1 MSEKKAIKK
10 SDWTSNFMLIGKPKI
25 SDDYT
30 FKIDE
35 KSTNSNWVYNSLNL
49 GVDCGE
55 KYGVVYAEMMGGYSE
70 ENENKIFAHGKK
82 EDGSDDFESQ
92 ITVDWDDRFND
103 EVLEEIGEL
112 SFITVGLEKTDKGQT
127 FYKKY
132 LSAYDAI
139 AYIKEHLT
147 EDMVVNVK
155 GNLKYSIYNDNV
167 QVRKNINSIV
177 LSKVDDAANYKAT
190 FTQTIL
196 IDKDSAS
203 LKADRIDKDKGVMYV
218 DAKVLDF
225 LKEYNGVK
233 LVNAKGEEKGGQYPY
248 SKQFEFA
255 MDFTNEAQCKKI
267 MDKLFKVKK
276 GITQITFEGEFVEG
290 GAVVTATWDD
300 IPDDIKDLVEM
311 GVYTKEEALAKCTA
325 NGSRERRM
333 VLVKPQIKMV
343 ENGDNKMPVIQKF
356 EERFAEEDLILDYLF
371 SSKKSE
377 TKTEKPPFDTEE
389 EAESGDELDWLANL

>member
-1 MSEKKAIKK
+1 MEKKTIKK
-10 SDWTSNFMLIGKPKI
+10 SDWVSNFTLIGKPKI

-30 FKIDE
+30 FKINE

-55 KYGVVYAEMMGGYSE
+55 RYGVIYAELMGGYSE
-70 ENENKIFAHGKK
+70 ENENKVYAHGKK
-82 EDGSDDFESQ
+82 DDGSDDFDKQ
-92 ITVDWDDRFND
+92 IIVDWEDRFND
-103 EVLEEIGEL
+103 EVLKEIGDL
-112 SFITVGLEKTDKGQT
+112 SFITVGLEKTSEGKT
-127 FYKKY
+127 FYKKF

-147 EDMVVNVK
+147 EDMVINVK
-155 GNLKYSIYNDNV
+155 GNLKYSTYNDNV
-167 QVRKNINSIV
+167 QVRKNITSIV

-190 FTQTIL
+190 FIQTIL

-203 LKADRIDKDKGVMYV
+203 LKDIDKDKGVMYV
-218 DAKVLDF
+218 DARVLDYV
-225 LKEYNGVK
+225 KEVNSIEVK
-233 LVNAKGEEKGGQYPY
+233 GQYPY
-248 SKQFEFA
+248 NKKFEFA
-255 MDFTNEAQCKKI
+255 MDFSNEAQCKKI

-276 GITQITFEGEFVEG
+276 GITQITFEGEFIEG

-343 ENGDNKMPVIQKF
+343 ESGDSKMPVIQRF
-356 EERFAEEDLILDYLF
+356 EEKYKEEDLVLDYLYDN
-371 SSKKSE
+371 KKSDNE
-377 TKTEKPPFDTEE
+377 DDKPPFDVEE
-389 EAESGDELDWLANL
+389 EDGDDDSMSWLNSL

>member
-1 MSEKKAIKK
+1 MSEKKVIAK
-10 SDWTSNFMLIGKPKI
+10 SDWQSNFMLIGKPVI
-25 SDDYT
+25 NEYT

-35 KSTNSNWVYNSLNL
+35 RSEKSNWVYNALNL
-49 GVDCGE
+49 GVDSGE
-55 KYGVVYAEMMGGYSE
+55 KFGTVYAELMGGYSE

-82 EDGSDDFESQ
+82 DDGSDDFEKQ
-92 ITVDWDDRFND
+92 IIVDWEDRFND
-103 EVLEEIGEL
+103 EVIEEIGEL
-112 SFITVGLEKTDKGQT
+112 SFITVGLEKTSDGKT
-127 FYKKY
+127 FYKKF

-155 GNLKYSIYNDNV
+155 GNLKYSTYNDNV
-167 QVRKNINSIV
+167 QVRKNITSIV

-203 LKADRIDKDKGVMYV
+203 LKNIDKDKGVMFV
-218 DAKVLDF
+218 DAKVLDY
-225 LKEYNGVK
+225 LKEYNGVE
-233 LVNAKGEEKGGQYPY
+233 VKGQFPY
-248 SKQFEFA
+248 DKQFEFA
-255 MDFTNEAQCKKI
+255 MDFSNEAACKKI

-300 IPDDIKDLVEM
+300 LPDDIKDLVEM
-311 GVYTKEEALAKCTA
+311 GVYSKEEALAKCTA

-333 VLVKPQIKMV
+333 VLKKPQIKLV
-343 ENGDNKMPVIQKF
+343 GDDKVPVIQKF
-356 EERFAEEDLILDYLF
+356 DERYTEDDLVLDYLYDN
-371 SSKKSE
+371 KKSSAKDDE
-377 TKTEKPPFDTEE
+377 PPFDTEE
-389 EAESGDELDWLANL
+389 ESKSSGGELDWLNSL